1 MTDDERDDAAAYA
14 SAYRRWRQRQYDDT
28 PVEYHTQLDTSRRAF
43 DAACETPEATSC
55 ADA

>member
-43 DAACETPEATSC
+43 DAACETPTPC